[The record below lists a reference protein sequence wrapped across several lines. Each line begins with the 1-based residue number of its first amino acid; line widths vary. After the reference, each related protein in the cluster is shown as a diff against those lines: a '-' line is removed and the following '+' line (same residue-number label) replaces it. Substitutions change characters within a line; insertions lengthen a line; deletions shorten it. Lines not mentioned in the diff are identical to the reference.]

1 LKIEDGGGRH
11 VESYKNCDI
20 SATVLP
26 IFTKFGMLM
35 QNGPLN
41 HSERLKSLNF
51 TTPRWRSAAILKTVK
66 SPYLCN
72 KAYLSA
78 ITMTSTFSEFL
89 PTRWRQKQLAQI
101 WNKITSLSL
110 YLLRPLL
117 HI

>member
-1 LKIEDGGGRH
+1 LKIQDGGGRH
-11 VESYKNCDI
+11 VENYKNCDI
-20 SATVLP
+20 SATVFP
-26 IFTKFGMLM
+26 IFTKFGTLM

-41 HSERLKSLNF
+41 HSDRLKSLNF

-78 ITMTSTFSEFL
+78 ITMTHSQSFYL
-89 PTRWRQKQLAQI
+89 QDGGKKQLAQI

-110 YLLRPLL
+110 YLMRPLL

>member
-1 LKIEDGGGRH
+1 
-11 VESYKNCDI
+11 
-20 SATVLP
+20 
-26 IFTKFGMLM
+26 MLM

-51 TTPRWRSAAILKTVK
+51 TTPRWRLAAILKTVK

-89 PTRWRQKQLAQI
+89 PTRWRQKTAGTDMEQNYVTVTLFAAAI
-101 WNKITSLSL
+101 ATYIA
-110 YLLRPLL
+110 
-117 HI
+117 